1 MLNRICRKIALPKCK
16 PVVWML
22 IIDSAVEGCQ
32 KNGLLKRN
40 EIVKQRRNT
49 PKTLAQQLQ
58 RLQMAGICTA
68 VQRRQRRATRR
79 LGPGAATAERNE
91 ERMQR
96 QSEAKA
102 PVRNTQGP
110 GTVFCFSLLHF
121 ITTVSTEKMDDICIN
136 AKTVTAGCRA
146 GKAELCQ
153 QSDCPKAGGNR
164 PAAEG
169 GQPAAHKKVV
179 EARWL

>member
-1 MLNRICRKIALPKCK
+1 MLNRISRKNPLPRYK
-16 PVVWML
+16 PVVLML

-32 KNGLLKRN
+32 KNGLMKRK
-40 EIVKQRRNT
+40 EIVNQRRNT
-49 PKTLAQQLQ
+49 PKTLAQQIQ

-102 PVRNTQGP
+102 PVRIRKGLAR
-110 GTVFCFSLLHF
+110 VFAFRCFILLRLYQL
-121 ITTVSTEKMDDICIN
+121 KRLMIN
-136 AKTVTAGCRA
+136 ASMQK
-146 GKAELCQ
+146 
-153 QSDCPKAGGNR
+153 P
-164 PAAEG
+164 
-169 GQPAAHKKVV
+169 
-179 EARWL
+179 

>member
-1 MLNRICRKIALPKCK
+1 
-16 PVVWML
+16 ML
-22 IIDSAVEGCQ
+22 IIDSVVEGCQ

-40 EIVKQRRNT
+40 EIVNQRRNT
-49 PKTLAQQLQ
+49 PKSLAQQIQ

-102 PVRNTQGP
+102 PVRIRKGLAR
-110 GTVFCFSLLHF
+110 VFAFRCFILL
-121 ITTVSTEKMDDICIN
+121 
-136 AKTVTAGCRA
+136 
-146 GKAELCQ
+146 LLYQ
-153 QSDCPKAGGNR
+153 
-164 PAAEG
+164 
-169 GQPAAHKKVV
+169 HK
-179 EARWL
+179 